1 VKAEFILVSCR
12 LRMGTRFV
20 PGPNVGHA
28 GRRPELVGW
37 LIVLIIVLAIIGL
50 VAVFRAIF

>member
-1 VKAEFILVSCR
+1 
-12 LRMGTRFV
+12 MGTRFV